1 MLALFCTR
9 GDPCTPCWLSSAPGA
24 TPVPHAGS
32 LLHPGRPPYPM
43 LALFCTRGD
52 PRTPCWLSSHALTCP
67 RTRGPVL
74 PTGALLDPTRC
85 PWGARSPS
93 GGHHRA
99 TQVPSPGCP
108 LRAPGARTQKPSLSQ
123 DAEEPRAIFGPRRGR
138 RPGVPGAPRHGTAR
152 PGRRRSHSSSGTAG
166 LGSARPRLT
175 EMAGGIFSLLG
186 SCSELEKAN
195 CHPLVCLLCH
205 EPYQHPCLL
214 DCYHNFCASCLR
226 GRASDGRLH
235 CPLCGHPSVVR
246 GGTGL
251 PPVDRLLQFLVDS
264 SADSEEEVQC
274 ANCDRRCAKAE
285 LDTMYFCNTCG
296 QPLCAPCREDTHR
309 ARMFSRHEI
318 VSLSKRTKDIHKKCP
333 LHEEPYIMFSTEKK
347 SMLCINCFRDMQ
359 GESRAHCIDIETAYM
374 QGCQR
379 LDQAVM
385 AVKELQT
392 STREAIVLLKAM
404 IEEVHNSASE
414 EEAAINSLF
423 GRMQEQLSERRKTLL
438 KAVQSQHEEKE
449 KAFKEQLAH
458 LASLLPTLQVHLVT
472 CSAFLS
478 SANKAEFLDLGYQ
491 LMERLQRIVKLPHRL
506 RPAQTSKINSEYRAE
521 FARCLEPLLML
532 SPRRSLVGSAGGI
545 GPGITGTSMLP
556 GSQCSK
562 TLMVPSCAP
571 CSEKMSSVPMVRKP
585 TLHRYIST
593 KVLLAEGQETPFAQH
608 CRSYESTY
616 RALQTEIQAL
626 KDQVQELHRDL
637 TKHHSLVRTEAM
649 GEILQRSLQ
658 VDVQIAAQYSAVE
671 MMRSVFE
678 EVWEETYQ
686 RVANEQEIY
695 EGCRSPRRSRH
706 QCCSG
711 PVTAARW
718 CQAGPSH
725 PAVRK
730 GLQPALGRAAC
741 LTAPLETP
749 PQKAETAAGA
759 SRNVGLRTPPSKSQ
773 HHRGQHPARAQ
784 SCMVP
789 TVEKQCP
796 VWYPAAPSL
805 CQR

>member
-1 MLALFCTR
+1 M
-9 GDPCTPCWLSSAPGA
+9 S
-24 TPVPHAGS
+24 
-32 LLHPGRPPYPM
+32 
-43 LALFCTRGD
+43 
-52 PRTPCWLSSHALTCP
+52 
-67 RTRGPVL
+67 
-74 PTGALLDPTRC
+74 
-85 PWGARSPS
+85 
-93 GGHHRA
+93 
-99 TQVPSPGCP
+99 
-108 LRAPGARTQKPSLSQ
+108 
-123 DAEEPRAIFGPRRGR
+123 
-138 RPGVPGAPRHGTAR
+138 
-152 PGRRRSHSSSGTAG
+152 
-166 LGSARPRLT
+166 
-175 EMAGGIFSLLG
+175 GGIFSPLG
-186 SCSELEKAN
+186 TCLELEKAN

-226 GRASDGRLH
+226 GRASDGRLR

-264 SADSEEEVQC
+264 SADGEEDVQC
-274 ANCDRRCAKAE
+274 ANCDRRCTKAE

-296 QPLCAPCREDTHR
+296 QPLCAPCREETHR
-309 ARMFSRHEI
+309 AKMFARHEI

-404 IEEVHNSASE
+404 IEEVRNSASE

-423 GRMQEQLSERRKTLL
+423 GRMQEQLSERKKALL
-438 KAVQSQHEEKE
+438 KAVQRLGRALLCCSQHEEKE

-532 SPRRSLVGSAGGI
+532 SPRRSMVGSTSGI
-545 GPGITGTSMLP
+545 GPGITGTNMLS
-556 GSQCSK
+556 GGQCSK
-562 TLMVPSCAP
+562 TLMVPSCP
-571 CSEKMSSVPMVRKP
+571 TDGDKMSTGPLVRKP
-585 TLHRYIST
+585 TMHRYIST
-593 KVLLAEGQETPFAQH
+593 KVLLAEGRETPFAEH
-608 CRSYESTY
+608 CRNYENTY
-616 RALQTEIQAL
+616 RMLQTEIQGL

-637 TKHHSLVRTEAM
+637 TKHHSLIKTEIM
-649 GEILQRSLQ
+649 SEILQKSLQ
-658 VDVQIAAQYSAVE
+658 MDVQIAAHYSAVE

-695 EGCRSPRRSRH
+695 EAQLH
-706 QCCSG
+706 DL
-711 PVTAARW
+711 
-718 CQAGPSH
+718 
-725 PAVRK
+725 
-730 GLQPALGRAAC
+730 LQLRQENNC
-741 LTAPLETP
+741 LTTITKQIAPYVRSIAKVKERLEP
-749 PQKAETAAGA
+749 RLQEPREPKEETAQMLLKMCEDSEAAPRDPSPGSREGA
-759 SRNVGLRTPPSKSQ
+759 PASAEGGSPKSKDCI
-773 HHRGQHPARAQ
+773 RGQQESSARTEPA
-784 SCMVP
+784 P
-789 TVEKQCP
+789 
-796 VWYPAAPSL
+796 
-805 CQR
+805 

>member
-1 MLALFCTR
+1 
-9 GDPCTPCWLSSAPGA
+9 
-24 TPVPHAGS
+24 
-32 LLHPGRPPYPM
+32 
-43 LALFCTRGD
+43 
-52 PRTPCWLSSHALTCP
+52 
-67 RTRGPVL
+67 
-74 PTGALLDPTRC
+74 
-85 PWGARSPS
+85 
-93 GGHHRA
+93 
-99 TQVPSPGCP
+99 
-108 LRAPGARTQKPSLSQ
+108 
-123 DAEEPRAIFGPRRGR
+123 
-138 RPGVPGAPRHGTAR
+138 
-152 PGRRRSHSSSGTAG
+152 
-166 LGSARPRLT
+166 
-175 EMAGGIFSLLG
+175 MAGGIFSPLG

-226 GRASDGRLH
+226 GRASDGRLR

-264 SADSEEEVQC
+264 SADSEEDVQC
-274 ANCDRRCAKAE
+274 ANCDRCCTKAE

-296 QPLCAPCREDTHR
+296 QPLCAPCREETHR
-309 ARMFSRHEI
+309 ARMFARHEI

-404 IEEVHNSASE
+404 IEEVRNSASE

-423 GRMQEQLSERRKTLL
+423 SRMQEQLSERKKTLL

-506 RPAQTSKINSEYRAE
+506 RPAQTSKGETCLHEYRAE

-532 SPRRSLVGSAGGI
+532 PPRRSVHFTVAS
-545 GPGITGTSMLP
+545 PCRLP
-556 GSQCSK
+556 GGQCSK
-562 TLMVPSCAP
+562 TLMVPSCP
-571 CSEKMSSVPMVRKP
+571 PTSDKMSTGPMVKKP
-585 TLHRYIST
+585 TMHRYIST
-593 KVLLAEGQETPFAQH
+593 KVLLAEGRETPFAEH
-608 CRSYESTY
+608 CRNYENTY
-616 RALQTEIQAL
+616 RMLQMEIQGL

-637 TKHHSLVRTEAM
+637 TKHHSLIKSEIM
-649 GEILQRSLQ
+649 SEILQKSLQ
-658 VDVQIAAQYSAVE
+658 MDVQIAAHYSAVE

-695 EGCRSPRRSRH
+695 EAQLH
-706 QCCSG
+706 DL
-711 PVTAARW
+711 
-718 CQAGPSH
+718 
-725 PAVRK
+725 
-730 GLQPALGRAAC
+730 LQ
-741 LTAPLETP
+741 
-749 PQKAETAAGA
+749 
-759 SRNVGLRTPPSKSQ
+759 LRQ
-773 HHRGQHPARAQ
+773 EN
-784 SCMVP
+784 SC
-789 TVEKQCP
+789 
-796 VWYPAAPSL
+796 
-805 CQR
+805 

>member
-1 MLALFCTR
+1 
-9 GDPCTPCWLSSAPGA
+9 
-24 TPVPHAGS
+24 
-32 LLHPGRPPYPM
+32 
-43 LALFCTRGD
+43 
-52 PRTPCWLSSHALTCP
+52 
-67 RTRGPVL
+67 
-74 PTGALLDPTRC
+74 
-85 PWGARSPS
+85 
-93 GGHHRA
+93 
-99 TQVPSPGCP
+99 
-108 LRAPGARTQKPSLSQ
+108 
-123 DAEEPRAIFGPRRGR
+123 
-138 RPGVPGAPRHGTAR
+138 
-152 PGRRRSHSSSGTAG
+152 
-166 LGSARPRLT
+166 
-175 EMAGGIFSLLG
+175 MAGGIFSPLG

-226 GRASDGRLH
+226 GRASDGRLR

-264 SADSEEEVQC
+264 SADSEEDVQC
-274 ANCDRRCAKAE
+274 ANCDRCCTKAE

-296 QPLCAPCREDTHR
+296 QPLCAPCREETHR
-309 ARMFSRHEI
+309 ARMFARHEI

-404 IEEVHNSASE
+404 IEEVRNSASE

-423 GRMQEQLSERRKTLL
+423 SRMQEQLSERKKTLL

-532 SPRRSLVGSAGGI
+532 SPRRSVVGSAGGI
-545 GPGITGTSMLP
+545 GPGITGTNMLP
-556 GSQCSK
+556 GGQCSK
-562 TLMVPSCAP
+562 TLMVPSCP
-571 CSEKMSSVPMVRKP
+571 PSSDKMSTGPMVKKP
-585 TLHRYIST
+585 TMHRYIST
-593 KVLLAEGQETPFAQH
+593 KVLLAEGRETPFAEH
-608 CRSYESTY
+608 CRNYENTY
-616 RALQTEIQAL
+616 RMLQTEIQGL

-637 TKHHSLVRTEAM
+637 TKHHSLIKSEIM
-649 GEILQRSLQ
+649 SEILQKSLQ
-658 VDVQIAAQYSAVE
+658 MDVQIAAHYSAVE

-695 EGCRSPRRSRH
+695 EAQLHDLLQLRQENSCLSTITKQIAPYVRSIAKVKERLEPRLQEPQEPREEQAQMLLKICDNNEVAPRDASPGSNKGASLTPGVKDTPGDPSPTNKDCCRG
-706 QCCSG
+706 QQKSG
-711 PVTAARW
+711 
-718 CQAGPSH
+718 
-725 PAVRK
+725 
-730 GLQPALGRAAC
+730 
-741 LTAPLETP
+741 
-749 PQKAETAAGA
+749 AETA
-759 SRNVGLRTPPSKSQ
+759 TPKE
-773 HHRGQHPARAQ
+773 PA
-784 SCMVP
+784 P
-789 TVEKQCP
+789 
-796 VWYPAAPSL
+796 
-805 CQR
+805 

>member
-1 MLALFCTR
+1 
-9 GDPCTPCWLSSAPGA
+9 
-24 TPVPHAGS
+24 
-32 LLHPGRPPYPM
+32 
-43 LALFCTRGD
+43 
-52 PRTPCWLSSHALTCP
+52 
-67 RTRGPVL
+67 
-74 PTGALLDPTRC
+74 
-85 PWGARSPS
+85 
-93 GGHHRA
+93 
-99 TQVPSPGCP
+99 
-108 LRAPGARTQKPSLSQ
+108 
-123 DAEEPRAIFGPRRGR
+123 
-138 RPGVPGAPRHGTAR
+138 
-152 PGRRRSHSSSGTAG
+152 
-166 LGSARPRLT
+166 
-175 EMAGGIFSLLG
+175 MAGGIFSLLG

-226 GRASDGRLH
+226 GRASDGRLC

-264 SADSEEEVQC
+264 SADSEEDAQC
-274 ANCDRRCAKAE
+274 ANCDRRCAKGE

-296 QPLCAPCREDTHR
+296 QPLCAPCREETHR
-309 ARMFSRHEI
+309 AKMFARHEI
-318 VSLSKRTKDIHKKCP
+318 VSLSKRTKDVHKKCP

-423 GRMQEQLSERRKTLL
+423 GRMQEQLSERKKTLL
-438 KAVQSQHEEKE
+438 KAVQRPCRAPLCCSQHEEKE

-532 SPRRSLVGSAGGI
+532 SPRRSVVGSAGGI
-545 GPGITGTSMLP
+545 GPGIAGTNMLP
-556 GSQCSK
+556 VGQCSK
-562 TLMVPSCAP
+562 TLMVPSCPPAGDKTSTSP
-571 CSEKMSSVPMVRKP
+571 LVRKP
-585 TLHRYIST
+585 TMHRYIST
-593 KVLLAEGQETPFAQH
+593 KVLLAEGRETPFAEH
-608 CRSYESTY
+608 CRNYESTY
-616 RALQTEIQAL
+616 RALQLEIQGL

-637 TKHHSLVRTEAM
+637 TKHHSLIKTEIM
-649 GEILQRSLQ
+649 SEILQKSLQ
-658 VDVQIAAQYSAVE
+658 MDVQIAAHYSAVE

-695 EGCRSPRRSRH
+695 EAQLH
-706 QCCSG
+706 DL
-711 PVTAARW
+711 
-718 CQAGPSH
+718 
-725 PAVRK
+725 
-730 GLQPALGRAAC
+730 LQLRQENSC
-741 LTAPLETP
+741 LTTITKQIAPYVRSIAKVKERLEPRLQEPREPKEEQAQMLLKVCDDSEAAPRDTSPGSSEGAPASPGEGCTP
-749 PQKAETAAGA
+749 
-759 SRNVGLRTPPSKSQ
+759 RDPPPKSKECR
-773 HHRGQHPARAQ
+773 RGQPSGAESAAQ
-784 SCMVP
+784 L
-789 TVEKQCP
+789 EL
-796 VWYPAAPSL
+796 AP
-805 CQR
+805 

>member
-1 MLALFCTR
+1 
-9 GDPCTPCWLSSAPGA
+9 
-24 TPVPHAGS
+24 
-32 LLHPGRPPYPM
+32 
-43 LALFCTRGD
+43 
-52 PRTPCWLSSHALTCP
+52 
-67 RTRGPVL
+67 
-74 PTGALLDPTRC
+74 
-85 PWGARSPS
+85 
-93 GGHHRA
+93 
-99 TQVPSPGCP
+99 
-108 LRAPGARTQKPSLSQ
+108 
-123 DAEEPRAIFGPRRGR
+123 
-138 RPGVPGAPRHGTAR
+138 
-152 PGRRRSHSSSGTAG
+152 
-166 LGSARPRLT
+166 
-175 EMAGGIFSLLG
+175 MAGVIFSPLG

-226 GRASDGRLH
+226 GRASDGRLR

-264 SADSEEEVQC
+264 SADNEEDVQC
-274 ANCDRRCAKAE
+274 ANCDRCCTKAVRAAGWVENSRQGHACHQPCPLTQE

-296 QPLCAPCREDTHR
+296 QPLCAPCREETHR
-309 ARMFSRHEI
+309 ARMFARHEI

-359 GESRAHCIDIETAYM
+359 GESRAHCINIETAYM

-423 GRMQEQLSERRKTLL
+423 SRMQEQLSERKKTLL

-449 KAFKEQLAH
+449 KAFKEQLVH

-532 SPRRSLVGSAGGI
+532 SPRRSVVGSAGGI
-545 GPGITGTSMLP
+545 GPGITGTNMLP
-556 GSQCSK
+556 GGQCSK
-562 TLMVPSCAP
+562 TLMVPSCSP
-571 CSEKMSSVPMVRKP
+571 TSDKMSTGPMVKKP
-585 TLHRYIST
+585 TMHRYIST
-593 KVLLAEGQETPFAQH
+593 KVLLAEGRETPFAEH
-608 CRSYESTY
+608 CRNYENTY
-616 RALQTEIQAL
+616 RMLQMEIQGL

-637 TKHHSLVRTEAM
+637 TKHHSLIKSEIM
-649 GEILQRSLQ
+649 SEILQKSLQ
-658 VDVQIAAQYSAVE
+658 MDVQIAAHYSAVE

-695 EGCRSPRRSRH
+695 EGTGDLVLPPH
-706 QCCSG
+706 
-711 PVTAARW
+711 
-718 CQAGPSH
+718 
-725 PAVRK
+725 
-730 GLQPALGRAAC
+730 
-741 LTAPLETP
+741 APLWGWPCPSPLLSP
-749 PQKAETAAGA
+749 PAQLHDLLQ
-759 SRNVGLRTPPSKSQ
+759 LRQENSCLSTITKQIAPYVRSIAKVKERLEPRLQEPQEPKEEQ
-773 HHRGQHPARAQ
+773 AQ
-784 SCMVP
+784 MLLKICDNN
-789 TVEKQCP
+789 E
-796 VWYPAAPSL
+796 
-805 CQR
+805 

>member
-1 MLALFCTR
+1 M
-9 GDPCTPCWLSSAPGA
+9 
-24 TPVPHAGS
+24 AGS
-32 LLHPGRPPYPM
+32 
-43 LALFCTRGD
+43 
-52 PRTPCWLSSHALTCP
+52 
-67 RTRGPVL
+67 
-74 PTGALLDPTRC
+74 
-85 PWGARSPS
+85 
-93 GGHHRA
+93 
-99 TQVPSPGCP
+99 
-108 LRAPGARTQKPSLSQ
+108 
-123 DAEEPRAIFGPRRGR
+123 
-138 RPGVPGAPRHGTAR
+138 
-152 PGRRRSHSSSGTAG
+152 
-166 LGSARPRLT
+166 
-175 EMAGGIFSLLG
+175 IFSPLG

-226 GRASDGRLH
+226 GRASDGRLR

-264 SADSEEEVQC
+264 SADGEEDVQC
-274 ANCDRRCAKAE
+274 ANCDRHCAKAE

-296 QPLCAPCREDTHR
+296 QPLCAPCREETHR
-309 ARMFSRHEI
+309 AKMFARHEI
-318 VSLSKRTKDIHKKCP
+318 VSLSKRTKDIHKKCRECHAAP
-333 LHEEPYIMFSTEKK
+333 CHAMPGGTVLCCRMLCHAAPCRAAPRPAMPGCTVLRHAVLHHVVLHHAVPGCLTPLSLAALHEEPYIMFSTEKK

-385 AVKELQT
+385 VGRGRRVLGGGGTGVRCCPQRRSHPAAPGQAVKELQT

-404 IEEVHNSASE
+404 IEEVRNSASE

-423 GRMQEQLSERRKTLL
+423 SRMQGMLGCPGASRLPGAPERLCL
-438 KAVQSQHEEKE
+438 ASLCCSQHEEKE

-532 SPRRSLVGSAGGI
+532 SPRRSVVGSAGGI
-545 GPGITGTSMLP
+545 CPGIAGTNMLP
-556 GSQCSK
+556 GGQCSK
-562 TLMVPSCAP
+562 TLMVPGCPPAGD
-571 CSEKMSSVPMVRKP
+571 KMSAGPMVRKP
-585 TLHRYIST
+585 TMHRYIST
-593 KVLLAEGQETPFAQH
+593 KVLLAEGRETPFAEH
-608 CRSYESTY
+608 CRNYENTY
-616 RALQTEIQAL
+616 RMLQTEIQGL

-637 TKHHSLVRTEAM
+637 TKHHSLIKTEIM
-649 GEILQRSLQ
+649 SEILQKSLQ
-658 VDVQIAAQYSAVE
+658 MDVQIAAHYSAVE

-695 EGCRSPRRSRH
+695 EAQLHDLLQLRQENSCLTTITKQIAPYVRSIAKVKERLEPRLQEPREPKEEQAQMLLKICDDSEAAPR
-706 QCCSG
+706 Q
-711 PVTAARW
+711 VTAST
-718 CQAGPSH
+718 GVPSSPSF
-725 PAVRK
+725 PAAD
-730 GLQPALGRAAC
+730 PAEVPCLPFPRDASPGGKERALASSGEGC
-741 LTAPLETP
+741 TP
-749 PQKAETAAGA
+749 G
-759 SRNVGLRTPPSKSQ
+759 GTPGDPSPKSKDCC
-773 HHRGQHPARAQ
+773 RGQQRSGAENAARKEPA
-784 SCMVP
+784 P
-789 TVEKQCP
+789 
-796 VWYPAAPSL
+796 
-805 CQR
+805 

>member
-1 MLALFCTR
+1 M
-9 GDPCTPCWLSSAPGA
+9 
-24 TPVPHAGS
+24 AGS
-32 LLHPGRPPYPM
+32 
-43 LALFCTRGD
+43 
-52 PRTPCWLSSHALTCP
+52 
-67 RTRGPVL
+67 
-74 PTGALLDPTRC
+74 
-85 PWGARSPS
+85 
-93 GGHHRA
+93 
-99 TQVPSPGCP
+99 
-108 LRAPGARTQKPSLSQ
+108 
-123 DAEEPRAIFGPRRGR
+123 
-138 RPGVPGAPRHGTAR
+138 
-152 PGRRRSHSSSGTAG
+152 
-166 LGSARPRLT
+166 
-175 EMAGGIFSLLG
+175 IFSPLG

-226 GRASDGRLH
+226 GRASDGRLR

-264 SADSEEEVQC
+264 SADSEEDVQC
-274 ANCDRRCAKAE
+274 ANCDRCCTKAE

-296 QPLCAPCREDTHR
+296 QPLCAPCREETHR
-309 ARMFSRHEI
+309 ARMFARHEI

-404 IEEVHNSASE
+404 IEEVRNSASE

-423 GRMQEQLSERRKTLL
+423 SRMQ
-438 KAVQSQHEEKE
+438 VQHEEKE

-506 RPAQTSKINSEYRAE
+506 RPAQTSKINSEYQAE

-532 SPRRSLVGSAGGI
+532 SPRRSMVGSAGGI
-545 GPGITGTSMLP
+545 GPGITGTNMLP
-556 GSQCSK
+556 GGQCSK
-562 TLMVPSCAP
+562 TLMVPSCP
-571 CSEKMSSVPMVRKP
+571 PTSDKMSTGPMMKKP
-585 TLHRYIST
+585 TMHRYIST
-593 KVLLAEGQETPFAQH
+593 KVLLAEGRETPFAEH
-608 CRSYESTY
+608 CRNYENTY
-616 RALQTEIQAL
+616 RMLQTEIQGL

-637 TKHHSLVRTEAM
+637 TKHHSLIKSEIM
-649 GEILQRSLQ
+649 SEILQKSLQ
-658 VDVQIAAQYSAVE
+658 MDVQIAAHYSAVE

-695 EGCRSPRRSRH
+695 EAQLHDLLQLRQENSCLSTITKQIAPYVRSIAKVKERLEPRLQEPQEPKEEQAQMLLKICDNNEVEPRDASPGSNKGASASPREGFMPKDTSGDPSPKSKD
-706 QCCSG
+706 CC
-711 PVTAARW
+711 
-718 CQAGPSH
+718 
-725 PAVRK
+725 
-730 GLQPALGRAAC
+730 
-741 LTAPLETP
+741 
-749 PQKAETAAGA
+749 
-759 SRNVGLRTPPSKSQ
+759 
-773 HHRGQHPARAQ
+773 RGQQKSGAESATPKEL
-784 SCMVP
+784 VP
-789 TVEKQCP
+789 
-796 VWYPAAPSL
+796 
-805 CQR
+805 

>member
-1 MLALFCTR
+1 
-9 GDPCTPCWLSSAPGA
+9 
-24 TPVPHAGS
+24 
-32 LLHPGRPPYPM
+32 
-43 LALFCTRGD
+43 
-52 PRTPCWLSSHALTCP
+52 
-67 RTRGPVL
+67 
-74 PTGALLDPTRC
+74 
-85 PWGARSPS
+85 
-93 GGHHRA
+93 
-99 TQVPSPGCP
+99 
-108 LRAPGARTQKPSLSQ
+108 
-123 DAEEPRAIFGPRRGR
+123 
-138 RPGVPGAPRHGTAR
+138 
-152 PGRRRSHSSSGTAG
+152 
-166 LGSARPRLT
+166 
-175 EMAGGIFSLLG
+175 MAGGIFSPLG

-226 GRASDGRLH
+226 GRASDGHLR

-264 SADSEEEVQC
+264 SADGEEDVQC

-296 QPLCAPCREDTHR
+296 QPLCIPCREETHR
-309 ARMFSRHEI
+309 AKMFARHEI

-392 STREAIVLLKAM
+392 STCEAIVLLKAM
-404 IEEVHNSASE
+404 IEEVRNSASE

-423 GRMQEQLSERRKTLL
+423 GRMQVRCNHPHIAPARAGMPRPPEPGRVRAAPALGGTSSDTPR
-438 KAVQSQHEEKE
+438 A
-449 KAFKEQLAH
+449 
-458 LASLLPTLQVHLVT
+458 QVHLVT

-532 SPRRSLVGSAGGI
+532 SPRRSVVGSASGI
-545 GPGITGTSMLP
+545 GPGITGTNMLP
-556 GSQCSK
+556 GGQCSK
-562 TLMVPSCAP
+562 TLMVPGCPPAGD
-571 CSEKMSSVPMVRKP
+571 KMSASPMVRKP
-585 TLHRYIST
+585 TMHRYIST
-593 KVLLAEGQETPFAQH
+593 KVLLAEGCETPFAEH
-608 CRSYESTY
+608 CRNYENTY
-616 RALQTEIQAL
+616 RMLQTEIQGL

-637 TKHHSLVRTEAM
+637 TKHHSLIKTEIM
-649 GEILQRSLQ
+649 SEILQKSLQ
-658 VDVQIAAQYSAVE
+658 MDVQIAAHYSAVE

-695 EGCRSPRRSRH
+695 EAQLHDLLQLRH
-706 QCCSG
+706 ENS
-711 PVTAARW
+711 
-718 CQAGPSH
+718 
-725 PAVRK
+725 
-730 GLQPALGRAAC
+730 C
-741 LTAPLETP
+741 LTTITKQIAPYVRSIAKVKERLEP
-749 PQKAETAAGA
+749 
-759 SRNVGLRTPPSKSQ
+759 R
-773 HHRGQHPARAQ
+773 
-784 SCMVP
+784 
-789 TVEKQCP
+789 
-796 VWYPAAPSL
+796 
-805 CQR
+805 

>member
-1 MLALFCTR
+1 
-9 GDPCTPCWLSSAPGA
+9 
-24 TPVPHAGS
+24 
-32 LLHPGRPPYPM
+32 
-43 LALFCTRGD
+43 
-52 PRTPCWLSSHALTCP
+52 
-67 RTRGPVL
+67 
-74 PTGALLDPTRC
+74 
-85 PWGARSPS
+85 
-93 GGHHRA
+93 
-99 TQVPSPGCP
+99 
-108 LRAPGARTQKPSLSQ
+108 
-123 DAEEPRAIFGPRRGR
+123 
-138 RPGVPGAPRHGTAR
+138 
-152 PGRRRSHSSSGTAG
+152 
-166 LGSARPRLT
+166 
-175 EMAGGIFSLLG
+175 MAGGIFSPLG

-205 EPYQHPCLL
+205 EPYQHPCL
-214 DCYHNFCASCLR
+214 
-226 GRASDGRLH
+226 
-235 CPLCGHPSVVR
+235 HPSVVR

-264 SADSEEEVQC
+264 SADGEEDVQC

-296 QPLCAPCREDTHR
+296 QPLCAPCREETHR
-309 ARMFSRHEI
+309 AKMFARHEI

-404 IEEVHNSASE
+404 IEEVRNSASE

-423 GRMQEQLSERRKTLL
+423 GRMQEQLSERKKTLL

-506 RPAQTSKINSEYRAE
+506 RPVPTSQGI
-521 FARCLEPLLML
+521 ARHFLARDIFRPVDVTTALG
-532 SPRRSLVGSAGGI
+532 PARRSR
-545 GPGITGTSMLP
+545 PERTNRLP
-556 GSQCSK
+556 GGQCSK
-562 TLMVPSCAP
+562 TLIVPGCPPASD
-571 CSEKMSSVPMVRKP
+571 KMSTGPMVRKP
-585 TLHRYIST
+585 TMHRYIST
-593 KVLLAEGQETPFAQH
+593 KVLLAEGRETPFAEH
-608 CRSYESTY
+608 CRNYENTY
-616 RALQTEIQAL
+616 RMLQTEIQGL

-637 TKHHSLVRTEAM
+637 TKHHSLIKTEIM
-649 GEILQRSLQ
+649 SEILQKSLQ
-658 VDVQIAAQYSAVE
+658 MDVQIAAHYSAVE

-695 EGCRSPRRSRH
+695 EGGHGLRSPPSRH
-706 QCCSG
+706 RLQE
-711 PVTAARW
+711 PREPKEE
-718 CQAGPSH
+718 QAQMLLKICDDS
-725 PAVRK
+725 
-730 GLQPALGRAAC
+730 
-741 LTAPLETP
+741 E
-749 PQKAETAAGA
+749 
-759 SRNVGLRTPPSKSQ
+759 
-773 HHRGQHPARAQ
+773 
-784 SCMVP
+784 
-789 TVEKQCP
+789 
-796 VWYPAAPSL
+796 AAPRDASPSGKDGGPASPGED
-805 CQR
+805 CVPSGTTGDPSPKSRDCCKGQQKSGAESTARKEVAP

>member
-1 MLALFCTR
+1 
-9 GDPCTPCWLSSAPGA
+9 
-24 TPVPHAGS
+24 
-32 LLHPGRPPYPM
+32 
-43 LALFCTRGD
+43 
-52 PRTPCWLSSHALTCP
+52 
-67 RTRGPVL
+67 
-74 PTGALLDPTRC
+74 
-85 PWGARSPS
+85 
-93 GGHHRA
+93 
-99 TQVPSPGCP
+99 
-108 LRAPGARTQKPSLSQ
+108 
-123 DAEEPRAIFGPRRGR
+123 
-138 RPGVPGAPRHGTAR
+138 
-152 PGRRRSHSSSGTAG
+152 
-166 LGSARPRLT
+166 
-175 EMAGGIFSLLG
+175 MAGGIFSPLG

-226 GRASDGRLH
+226 GRASDGRLR

-264 SADSEEEVQC
+264 SADSEEDVQC
-274 ANCDRRCAKAE
+274 ANCDRHCAKAE

-296 QPLCAPCREDTHR
+296 QPLCAPCREETHR
-309 ARMFSRHEI
+309 AKMFARHEI

-404 IEEVHNSASE
+404 IEEVRNSASE

-423 GRMQEQLSERRKTLL
+423 GRMQEQLSERKKTLL

-449 KAFKEQLAH
+449 KAFKEQLTH

-491 LMERLQRIVKLPHRL
+491 LMERLQRIVQLPHRL

-532 SPRRSLVGSAGGI
+532 SPRRSVVGSAGGI
-545 GPGITGTSMLP
+545 GPGMAGANMLS
-556 GSQCSK
+556 GGQCSK
-562 TLMVPSCAP
+562 TLMVPGCPPAGD
-571 CSEKMSSVPMVRKP
+571 KMSASPMVRKP
-585 TLHRYIST
+585 TMHRYIST
-593 KVLLAEGQETPFAQH
+593 KVLLAEGRETPFAEH
-608 CRSYESTY
+608 CRNYENTY
-616 RALQTEIQAL
+616 RMLQTEIQGL

-637 TKHHSLVRTEAM
+637 TKHHSLIKTEIM
-649 GEILQRSLQ
+649 SEILQKSLQ
-658 VDVQIAAQYSAVE
+658 MDVQIAAHYSAVE

-695 EGCRSPRRSRH
+695 EAQLH
-706 QCCSG
+706 DL
-711 PVTAARW
+711 
-718 CQAGPSH
+718 
-725 PAVRK
+725 
-730 GLQPALGRAAC
+730 LQLRQENSC
-741 LTAPLETP
+741 LTTITKQIAPYVRSIAKVKERLEPRLQEPREPREEQTLMLLKICDGSEAAPRDASPSGMEGAPASPGEGCVPSSTP
-749 PQKAETAAGA
+749 
-759 SRNVGLRTPPSKSQ
+759 RDPSPKSKDCC
-773 HHRGQHPARAQ
+773 RGQQKSGAE
-784 SCMVP
+784 STVP
-789 TVEKQCP
+789 
-796 VWYPAAPSL
+796 
-805 CQR
+805 

>member
-1 MLALFCTR
+1 
-9 GDPCTPCWLSSAPGA
+9 
-24 TPVPHAGS
+24 
-32 LLHPGRPPYPM
+32 
-43 LALFCTRGD
+43 
-52 PRTPCWLSSHALTCP
+52 
-67 RTRGPVL
+67 
-74 PTGALLDPTRC
+74 
-85 PWGARSPS
+85 
-93 GGHHRA
+93 
-99 TQVPSPGCP
+99 
-108 LRAPGARTQKPSLSQ
+108 
-123 DAEEPRAIFGPRRGR
+123 
-138 RPGVPGAPRHGTAR
+138 
-152 PGRRRSHSSSGTAG
+152 
-166 LGSARPRLT
+166 
-175 EMAGGIFSLLG
+175 MAGGIFSPLG

-226 GRASDGRLH
+226 GRASDGRLR

-264 SADSEEEVQC
+264 SADSEEDVQC
-274 ANCDRRCAKAE
+274 ANCDRCCTKAE

-296 QPLCAPCREDTHR
+296 QPLCAPCREETHR
-309 ARMFSRHEI
+309 ARMFARHEI

-404 IEEVHNSASE
+404 IEEVRNSASE

-423 GRMQEQLSERRKTLL
+423 SRMQEQLSERKKTLL

-532 SPRRSLVGSAGGI
+532 PPRRSVVGSAGGI
-545 GPGITGTSMLP
+545 GPGITGTNMLP
-556 GSQCSK
+556 GGQCSK
-562 TLMVPSCAP
+562 TLMVPSCP
-571 CSEKMSSVPMVRKP
+571 PTSDKMSTGPMVKKP
-585 TLHRYIST
+585 TMHRYIST
-593 KVLLAEGQETPFAQH
+593 KVLLAEGRETPFAEH
-608 CRSYESTY
+608 CRNYENTY
-616 RALQTEIQAL
+616 RMLQMEIQGL

-637 TKHHSLVRTEAM
+637 TKHHSLIKSEIM
-649 GEILQRSLQ
+649 SEILQKSLQ
-658 VDVQIAAQYSAVE
+658 MDVQIAAHYSAVE

-695 EGCRSPRRSRH
+695 EAQLHDLLQLRQENSSIAKVKERLEPRLQEPQEPKEEQAQMLLKICDDNEMLPRDASPGSNKGASASPREGFMPRDTPGDPSPKNKD
-706 QCCSG
+706 CC
-711 PVTAARW
+711 
-718 CQAGPSH
+718 
-725 PAVRK
+725 
-730 GLQPALGRAAC
+730 
-741 LTAPLETP
+741 
-749 PQKAETAAGA
+749 
-759 SRNVGLRTPPSKSQ
+759 
-773 HHRGQHPARAQ
+773 RGQQKSGAE
-784 SCMVP
+784 S
-789 TVEKQCP
+789 
-796 VWYPAAPSL
+796 AAPKEPAP
-805 CQR
+805 